1 MMNTNNHID
10 ALERR
15 LAAARCRIRWLLSFP
30 IVISLVCLV
39 GAATQL
45 VDPPGRGKGLIKE
58 VSEGVVQCGMII
70 PYCGEDLPPGYR
82 WCNGNDPKD
91 YPNQDNVFPKDASWV
106 PLHLRGKPLPD
117 LNGRFLRGV
126 GATEMV
132 GHPDGKDSATGL
144 STANEGQHP
153 HTVNLPTK
161 TGRITEGEQ
170 GTSAGMGP
178 GKNWGCGYNVVMP
191 SGEYKYGM
199 HLQVAPPA
207 SGVGNHAHYY
217 LDGGAVSTVD
227 SEGKHEH
234 SLPEIPTVP
243 RYVAVKYIIRVR

>member
-1 MMNTNNHID
+1 MDTAGRIE
-10 ALERR
+10 ALERSFE
-15 LAAARCRIRWLLSFP
+15 AARRRSRWLMAAFVVA
-30 IVISLVCLV
+30 IAACLLA
-39 GAATQL
+39 GAAQ
-45 VDPPGRGKGLIKE
+45 VAEPPGRGKGLIQE

-82 WCNGNDPKD
+82 WCNGNDSKD

-132 GHPDGKDSATGL
+132 GHPDGKDSATGF

-170 GTSAGMGP
+170 GTNAGIGP
-178 GKNWGCGYNVVMP
+178 GQSWGCGYNVVMP

-199 HLQVAPPA
+199 HLPVSPPA

-217 LDGGAVSTVD
+217 LDGGTVSTVD

-243 RYVAVKYIIRVR
+243 CYVAVKYIIRVR